1 MESEFSA
8 YSISKPMP
16 LILVI
21 SGLSGAGKDTVINR
35 LKEISPIDFHFV
47 VTCTSRMRRENE
59 VDGRDYHFLSR
70 EKFEAM
76 IANDE
81 MVEYS
86 VVYDDLKGV
95 PKFEIEKAFKE
106 HKDIILRVDRQ
117 GMLKVRKLYPNA
129 VSIFIVPPDAHTWL
143 GRLRARNTDTEE
155 ALRIRI
161 YTARQELENINDF
174 DYVVINDKV
183 DQAAADIID
192 IMRVEHMRSSNRKVS
207 LNSNEQQ

>member
-47 VTCTSRMRRENE
+47 VTCTSRVRRENE

-95 PKFEIEKAFKE
+95 PKFEIEKAFEE

-117 GMLKVRKLYPNA
+117 GMLKVRKIYPNA

-143 GRLRARNTDTEE
+143 ERLRARNADTEE

-192 IMRVEHMRSSNRKVS
+192 IMRVEHMRTINRKVS
-207 LNSNEQQ
+207 LNSNEQ

>member
-47 VTCTSRMRRENE
+47 VTCTSRVRRENE

-95 PKFEIEKAFKE
+95 PKFEIEKAFEE

-117 GMLKVRKLYPNA
+117 GMLKVRKIYPNA

-143 GRLRARNTDTEE
+143 ERLRARNTDTEE

-192 IMRVEHMRSSNRKVS
+192 IMRVEHMRTINRKVS
-207 LNSNEQQ
+207 LNSNEQ

>member
-47 VTCTSRMRRENE
+47 VTCTSRAPREGE
-59 VDGRDYHFLSR
+59 IDGRDYHFLSR

-95 PKFEIEKAFKE
+95 PKFEIEQAFADR
-106 HKDIILRVDRQ
+106 KDIILRVDRQ
-117 GMLKVRKLYPNA
+117 GMLKVRKIYPNA
-129 VSIFIVPPDAHTWL
+129 VSIFIVPPDADTWL
-143 GRLRARNTDTEE
+143 KRLRARNTDTEE

-161 YTARQELENINDF
+161 YTARQELENISDF
-174 DYVVINDKV
+174 DYVVVNDQV
-183 DQAAADIID
+183 DQAVADIID

-207 LNSNEQQ
+207 LSSHE

>member
-47 VTCTSRMRRENE
+47 VTCTSRVRRENE

-95 PKFEIEKAFKE
+95 PKFEIEKAFEE

-117 GMLKVRKLYPNA
+117 GMIKVRKIYPNA

-143 GRLRARNTDTEE
+143 ERLRARNTDTEE

-192 IMRVEHMRSSNRKVS
+192 IMRVEHMRTINRKVS
-207 LNSNEQQ
+207 LNSNEQ

>member
-47 VTCTSRMRRENE
+47 VTCTSRAPRAGEI
-59 VDGRDYHFLSR
+59 DGRDYHFLSR

-95 PKFEIEKAFKE
+95 PKFEIEQAFADE
-106 HKDIILRVDRQ
+106 KDIILRVDRQ
-117 GMLKVRKLYPNA
+117 GMLKVRKIYPNA
-129 VSIFIVPPDAHTWL
+129 VSIFIVPPDAATWL
-143 GRLRARNTDTEE
+143 QRLRARNTDTEE

-174 DYVVINDKV
+174 DYVVVNDQV
-183 DQAAADIID
+183 DQAVADIID

-207 LNSNEQQ
+207 LSSHE